1 MICINILGRRYYLVI
16 VFDNVEDVVKDV
28 DCDLFVEIL
37 YLFLNLNNINIL
49 VIIIVKILF

>member
-16 VFDNVEDVVKDV
+16 VFDNVEDVVKDI

-37 YLFLNLNNINIL
+37 CLFLNLNNISIL
-49 VIIIVKILF
+49 VIIIVKILV